1 MTSLYVD
8 GYGVTGLGAFGI
20 VANIVGIFDL
30 LQKKNRQIFFNLL
43 LSSQLVF
50 DTLLLATFLIRS
62 FFTYFVGIPNEQFF
76 MYYLILC
83 PLRRFSICSS
93 MFMTVTLT
101 FSRANAVE
109 KPLQNRN
116 SIYSQSERI
125 KRLCKHVFP
134 SFVASIILTIPWYWE
149 FEVQYNFKTSS
160 GTPILLPSDLRL
172 DPIYSLTI
180 IAAINLVILAV
191 IPTIAI
197 IGLSHKIY
205 RGIRRRFSA
214 VGRNVA
220 DTQTRVFNDRSN
232 INKTAFLIAI
242 FFLVF
247 RIPRIILTIMDIVI
261 QILTLNKSDFAYE
274 MGCYSREWISSLYLA
289 NDIFQV
295 LNSLIHVFMFKGVSM
310 FKTRQSLNVSKTTCV
325 TNV

>member
-125 KRLCKHVFP
+125 KRDRG
-134 SFVASIILTIPWYWE
+134 
-149 FEVQYNFKTSS
+149 QYQSARGPPGVGHSCWRGLGS
-160 GTPILLPSDLRL
+160 GPDS
-172 DPIYSLTI
+172 
-180 IAAINLVILAV
+180 AA
-191 IPTIAI
+191 
-197 IGLSHKIY
+197 G
-205 RGIRRRFSA
+205 G
-214 VGRNVA
+214 G
-220 DTQTRVFNDRSN
+220 
-232 INKTAFLIAI
+232 
-242 FFLVF
+242 
-247 RIPRIILTIMDIVI
+247 
-261 QILTLNKSDFAYE
+261 
-274 MGCYSREWISSLYLA
+274 GCCLWW
-289 NDIFQV
+289 
-295 LNSLIHVFMFKGVSM
+295 
-310 FKTRQSLNVSKTTCV
+310 
-325 TNV
+325 